1 MEEIKKKRGRPLGSK
16 NKPKSNFQVTR
27 RPDGSAV
34 ININFEKHIEGMPI
48 NRNSNKGWVRWGTKN
63 DYPQRLSDLYYNGV
77 THKSCV
83 DFAVTA
89 ILGDG
94 IDYDAMQANDSELTP
109 NYQYSWDELIE
120 RISLDYVLYG
130 SFALQI
136 IKNRDDKT
144 FSFFH
149 QPFGD
154 VRFSPKNE
162 DGVIETYW
170 ICQDWTQT
178 GLYPPVELKS
188 FAFQDIEEIKGG
200 QAYLYVYDSYQPDIA
215 MYPVPQY
222 ISALKPI
229 QTEIELQRY
238 DLRSVINN
246 FSASGILTLN
256 RVDDDDEKELLIQ
269 NITSMFSGADNANSL
284 IINFKNNDDEE
295 PATFVKIDKDAN
307 DSVNLFADSN
317 DRIVEKIVAA
327 HKISNKALIGYEADS
342 ASLGGEGN
350 ILNVAFNL
358 YNKTCANKMRRNIIN
373 VINRALAMNGVETK
387 IVLKP
392 LQFNIVDTQDTSSNN
407 NTINDKDE
415 DTEQATST
423 NKNKNLDEQ

>member
-1 MEEIKKKRGRPLGSK
+1 
-16 NKPKSNFQVTR
+16 
-27 RPDGSAV
+27 
-34 ININFEKHIEGMPI
+34 
-48 NRNSNKGWVRWGTKN
+48 
-63 DYPQRLSDLYYNGV
+63 
-77 THKSCV
+77 
-83 DFAVTA
+83 
-89 ILGDG
+89 
-94 IDYDAMQANDSELTP
+94 
-109 NYQYSWDELIE
+109 
-120 RISLDYVLYG
+120 
-130 SFALQI
+130 
-136 IKNRDDKT
+136 
-144 FSFFH
+144 
-149 QPFGD
+149 
-154 VRFSPKNE
+154 
-162 DGVIETYW
+162 
-170 ICQDWTQT
+170 
-178 GLYPPVELKS
+178 
-188 FAFQDIEEIKGG
+188 
-200 QAYLYVYDSYQPDIA
+200 

-284 IINFKNNDDEE
+284 IINFKNNDEEE

-358 YNKTCANKMRRNIIN
+358 YNKTCANKMRRNIVN
-373 VINRALAMNGVETK
+373 TINRALAMNGVETK
-387 IVLKP
+387 LILKP

-407 NTINDKDE
+407 SLVDDKNE
-415 DTEQATST
+415 DTEQATSD
-423 NKNKNLDEQ
+423 NKNMNLDE